1 MRLSLFV
8 SQYRC
13 KGRPNTVKLSMNLT
27 PMIRRGLAAL
37 CVIILVSAIGYVA
50 YLVLT
55 TPTQIKVTDYDA
67 YRIEALKM
75 VRDEA
80 ASFLQI
86 GVAVLGALW
95 ATMIVSKDNR
105 LRGRDRPEL
114 FMFIV
119 ANIFLVGFFYY
130 NASYNGI
137 LAQLYWD
144 MGPMLSTQGK
154 FADVMNSTHVAVQ
167 HNTVLIC
174 FYGGLLISAICV
186 FSNCMLRR
194 KE

>member
-1 MRLSLFV
+1 MHLHTA
-8 SQYRC
+8 
-13 KGRPNTVKLSMNLT
+13 GRGRRFGLRMGD
-27 PMIRRGLAAL
+27 MIRYGLATLCGIAL
-37 CVIILVSAIGYVA
+37 LLAVGYVG
-50 YLVLT
+50 YLLFT
-55 TPTQIKVTDYDA
+55 TPAQVKVTDFDA

-86 GVAVLGALW
+86 GIAVLGALW

-105 LRGRDRPEL
+105 LQGGDRPEL

-119 ANIFLVGFFYY
+119 ANIFLADFFYF
-130 NASYNGI
+130 NASYNRN

-144 MGPMLSTQGK
+144 MGPILSTQGK
-154 FADVMNSTHVAVQ
+154 FADVMNSRHVVVQ
-167 HNTVLIC
+167 YRTVLIC
-174 FYGGLLISAICV
+174 FYGGLVMSAISI

>member
-1 MRLSLFV
+1 MT
-8 SQYRC
+8 
-13 KGRPNTVKLSMNLT
+13 KGTVTRANAEQPSVYPETKNTMGTRIRYVLASVC
-27 PMIRRGLAAL
+27 MIA
-37 CVIILVSAIGYVA
+37 LVSAIVYVA
-50 YLVLT
+50 YLLLT

-105 LRGRDRPEL
+105 LRGDRPEQ
-114 FMFIV
+114 FMFMV
-119 ANIFLVGFFYY
+119 ANILLVGFFYF

-144 MGPMLSTQGK
+144 MGPVLSTQGK
-154 FADVMNSTHVAVQ
+154 FADVMNSMRVVVQ
-167 HNTVLIC
+167 YHTVLIC